1 MTETRKQV
9 ASIAGKS
16 AALLQ
21 SPCLQ
26 LLQQE
31 EIIRAGQRKI
41 AAEIEGLCANLRQ
54 LMANPKICRS
64 DLPRWQTLQKNLQ
77 QLLRN
82 STYRAHSEFRFIAG
96 KFIALD
102 LAKTTSNED

>member
-1 MTETRKQV
+1 MTKIKKE
-9 ASIAGKS
+9 IPFLAGTP

-54 LMANPKICRS
+54 LIATPTICRS
-64 DLPRWQTLQKNLQ
+64 ELPRWQTMQKNLQ

-82 STYRAHSEFRFIAG
+82 PTYRTHSEFRFIAG